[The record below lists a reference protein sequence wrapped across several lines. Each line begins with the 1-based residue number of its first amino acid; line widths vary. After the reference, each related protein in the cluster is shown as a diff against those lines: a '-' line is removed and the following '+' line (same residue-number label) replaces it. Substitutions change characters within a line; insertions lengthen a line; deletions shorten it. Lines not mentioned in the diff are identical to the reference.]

1 MPPCQRYHQLR
12 LLQAPQLPK
21 TAPYPHVGLFML
33 PGCVAIR
40 DARVMVRP
48 LAVVCLSL
56 LHMCQSTERSWCGG
70 GAPAWSSAWTGGDI
84 LASSVS
90 LVLSVADDVDDA
102 VVRGCVDRR
111 SHNFDPSS
119 VLDDGS
125 CERPTA
131 ANSGCTD
138 HRALNYARSARYDD
152 RSCVYAHGVRPCDA
166 VVGGCAG
173 LGSVV
178 DRRCFLALDFAWMH
192 CGPPNGDACAPNCSA
207 AVAMA
212 TMMLQNGTC
221 NATNSTAAAAAAASS
236 TLQTPNQLVGALV
249 ASVQQVN
256 CSAAAV
262 FVTVTAAATFQGAV
276 SIRAFQ
282 QSIAAAMS
290 GAVQADD
297 VTITSYTQTAS
308 AAIVIPGSASAFNA
322 SSAANLQFIMA
333 IGTLYGGRATVTI
346 VSVTAAAVP
355 TSSGRRLMAQVGS
368 WSEETSPES
377 GVQIDYQVS
386 LEASTPQ
393 QIAAFNVAA
402 ASDVQTLCS
411 ALNSGPGQYFASLS
425 ADQVVSVPATVVVEI
440 QFALILDADSLS
452 EAQTVVNSMSAVL
465 GNETALAYF
474 LGRHGANVTLLKT
487 DAIDFETTCGDGH
500 FLSTAFGSTASQC
513 VLCPPGRVRDA
524 VDADT
529 ACIICPHGFT
539 PSRRKD
545 ECIICPAG
553 FSSLSGVDCELQD
566 PAALGPAAA
575 IADSALPRAQMCYGS
590 TGATILSF
598 VTVSFMLSA
607 VLMRLHRGLPAVCW
621 LPRCEGICSSN
632 RDAEYATLSVLVAVD
647 ANFGISAALL
657 SWRCASSPSNILD
670 AEFACGTSTLIAA
683 SGTAMLGAM
692 FCQLLLFRTVSVTD
706 LRQGSTKMV
715 KQPRK
720 TTVASLRTRAS
731 PRMPPRPLPKPPQV
745 PRTTAALRP
754 ARLHLAGRVRG
765 GDGNCDPSDKHSTND
780 AEIAAQLKAHIDAE
794 ASSPPVWQ
802 MPLRPRS
809 YLSAKNKS
817 KNVFISR
824 PEFADTSIDL
834 DFDLSHSEGGNIIDD
849 DYSWEAEHVSAEAAV
864 RPRTPVLDRAQ
875 NGGARHSARS
885 KNEQL
890 YRSLRNAQLRLSR
903 QRPGSSSSDS
913 SDSSSD
919 STDSSKDTRVALGV
933 DRGST
938 TARWAMLRPSAAI
951 AAEEMMSSAQV
962 ATGGEEDNI
971 RPPSPIVGQ
980 NLAHKIGRP
989 AHISNRVRDTTVHA
1003 IDSTT
1008 SAKNNCAVRTT
1019 STSWL
1024 WSAVLATI
1032 TLLVAN
1038 GICLPSPDAHAWW
1051 LAGGFVG
1058 LIGTFLGWL
1067 CLSRRTRMRR
1077 R

>member
-1 MPPCQRYHQLR
+1 
-12 LLQAPQLPK
+12 
-21 TAPYPHVGLFML
+21 ML
-33 PGCVAIR
+33 I
-40 DARVMVRP
+40 VRP

-56 LHMCQSTERSWCGG
+56 LRICQSTEGSWCGG
-70 GAPAWSSAWTGGDI
+70 GAPAWSPAWTGGDI

-90 LVLSVADDVDDA
+90 LVLSVAGDIEDA
-102 VVRGCVDRR
+102 VARGCVDRR

-125 CERPTA
+125 CERPSA

-152 RSCVYAHGVRPCDA
+152 HSCVYAHGVRPCDA
-166 VVGGCAG
+166 VAGGCAG

-178 DRRCFLALDFAWMH
+178 DRRCFLALDFAWMQ

-236 TLQTPNQLVGALV
+236 TSQTPNQLVGALV

-308 AAIVIPGSASAFNA
+308 AAIMIPGSASAFNA

-333 IGTLYGGRATVTI
+333 IGTLYGGRATVSI

-368 WSEETSPES
+368 WSEETSSES

-386 LEASTPQ
+386 LESSTPQ
-393 QIAAFNVAA
+393 QIAAFNLAA

-425 ADQVVSVPATVVVEI
+425 ADQVLSVPATVVVEI

-452 EAQTVVNSMSAVL
+452 EAYSVANSISAVL

-474 LGRHGANVTLLKT
+474 LGRHGANVTSLKT

-529 ACIICPHGFT
+529 ACIICPHGFA

-545 ECIICPAG
+545 ECIVCPAG
-553 FSSLSGVDCELQD
+553 FSSLSGMGCEL
-566 PAALGPAAA
+566 ALGPAAA
-575 IADSALPRAQMCYGS
+575 TADSALPRAQMCYGS

-607 VLMRLHRGLPAVCW
+607 VLMRMHRGLPAVCW

-647 ANFGISAALL
+647 GNFGISAALL
-657 SWRCASSPSNILD
+657 SWRCASSPSNSLE
-670 AEFACGTSTLIAA
+670 AEYACGTSTLIAV

-692 FCQLLLFRTVSVTD
+692 LCQLLLFRTVSVAD
-706 LRQGSTKMV
+706 LRQGSTKMEE
-715 KQPRK
+715 QPRK
-720 TTVASLRTRAS
+720 TAIASVRTRAA

-745 PRTTAALRP
+745 PRTTAALPP
-754 ARLHLAGRVRG
+754 ARLRLAGRVRG
-765 GDGNCDPSDKHSTND
+765 GDTNCDPSDEHSTND
-780 AEIAAQLKAHIDAE
+780 AEIAAQPKAHIDAQ

-802 MPLRPRS
+802 TPSRPRP
-809 YLSAKNKS
+809 YPSAKNKS
-817 KNVFISR
+817 KNVFIAR

-834 DFDLSHSEGGNIIDD
+834 DFDLSHSEGGNIIDVG
-849 DYSWEAEHVSAEAAV
+849 YSWEAENASAEAAV
-864 RPRTPVLDRAQ
+864 RPRTPVLVRASGHH
-875 NGGARHSARS
+875 NGSVARHSARS

-903 QRPGSSSSDS
+903 QRPGGSSSSDS

-919 STDSSKDTRVALGV
+919 SSDSSDSSKDTRAALGN
-933 DRGST
+933 DRGSAT
-938 TARWAMLRPSAAI
+938 ETRFSRWAMPRPSAAI
-951 AAEEMMSSAQV
+951 SAEERMSSAQV
-962 ATGGEEDNI
+962 ATAGEEDNI

-980 NLAHKIGRP
+980 NLAHKLGRP

-1008 SAKNNCAVRTT
+1008 SAKNNCGVRTT
-1019 STSWL
+1019 STSWI

-1032 TLLVAN
+1032 TLFIAN
-1038 GICLPSPDAHAWW
+1038 EICLPSPDAHAWW

-1067 CLSRRTRMRR
+1067 CLSRTQWHGRR
-1077 R
+1077 